1 MNARACLLPGDA
13 IASTDWHA
21 AFTAAFA
28 DYLIGP
34 FQLTPAQ
41 WPGFLAR
48 QGVDLPSSRGWVVQG
63 ELRAFALVAPRA
75 GIGRW
80 RLATMG
86 AVPAAR
92 GSGAAAA
99 LLDDLVG
106 RAREAGIATLELEA
120 FAANERA
127 VRLYRGRGFEVRHA
141 LIGHER
147 PADAPAPSP
156 AATGGET
163 TEPTLAEAWAW
174 LADAEQ
180 RIADL
185 PLQVTGRALASSPA
199 PLRAWRRGHAQL
211 VFGAGPTDRT
221 ITLHSL
227 VDPQPAQADAE
238 ALVATLCAQWP
249 GHALR
254 VPALQRDDLGGRA
267 LARLGFAPAP
277 LHQWLMTRPVAD
289 NPGG

>member
-1 MNARACLLPGDA
+1 MTDATTLRPGDA
-13 IASTDWHA
+13 IAAADWHA

-34 FQLTPAQ
+34 FQLALAQ

-48 QGVDLPSSRGWVVQG
+48 QGVDLGLSRGAVG
-63 ELRAFALVAPRA
+63 PDGTLRAFALVAPRPE
-75 GIGRW
+75 IGRW

-99 LLDDLVG
+99 LLDDLVA
-106 RAREAGIATLELEA
+106 RATAAGLDTLELEA
-120 FAANERA
+120 FTANERA
-127 VRLYRGRGFEVRHA
+127 LRLYRGRGFEVVQA
-141 LIGHER
+141 LVGHER
-147 PADAPAPSP
+147 AADTPPRPSTPSTSVGP
-156 AATGGET
+156 AAIA
-163 TEPTLAEAWAW
+163 EPTLAEAWAW
-174 LADAEQ
+174 LADAER

-185 PLQVTGRALASSPA
+185 PLQVTGRALASSPV
-199 PLRAWRRGHAQL
+199 PLQAWRLGGAQL
-211 VFGAGPTDRT
+211 VFGAGPAERS

-238 ALVATLCAQWP
+238 ALVAALCARWP
-249 GHALR
+249 GHAQR
-254 VPALQRDDLGGRA
+254 VPPLQRDDLGGRA

-277 LHQWLMTRPVAD
+277 LHQWLMRRPL
-289 NPGG
+289 